1 MKKVVNA
8 VLMSAVLLTTA
19 LTGLVFAQAP
29 TMEKLKFAPVGAGF
43 RAEAADQSIYGAVV
57 IPATYNGKSV
67 TNIGKFN
74 NCPGISSVTIPT
86 SVTGIDNSAFEN
98 STGITSIVIPM
109 SVATIGYNAFNN
121 CNNLSSVTFQGITNL
136 STSFSGSF
144 PGDLIGKY
152 RDGGPG
158 TYTRQLGKT
167 VWAKSDGYAP
177 PPPPPQ
183 PVQGPPQ
190 GPPPGG
196 RRHFTVNGIWTR
208 SDGSQITIT
217 ENGTIIT
224 ITEGSGRFTRS
235 YSER

>member
-43 RAEAADQSIYGAVV
+43 RAEAADQSINGAVV

-67 TNIGKFN
+67 THIGKFN
-74 NCPGISSVTIPT
+74 NCPGISSVTIPS
-86 SVTGIDNSAFEN
+86 SVTTIEYNAFEN

-109 SVATIGYNAFNN
+109 SVASILQYAFRN
-121 CNNLSSVTFQGITNL
+121 CNNLNSVTFQGITNL
-136 STSFSGSF
+136 QGCCSAEF
-144 PGDLIGKY
+144 PGDLNAKY
-152 RDGGPG
+152 KAGGPG
-158 TYTRQLGKT
+158 TYTRQPGKT
-167 VWAKSDGYAP
+167 VWEKQDGYAP

-190 GPPPGG
+190 GG
-196 RRHFTVNGIWTR
+196 RRHFTLNGIWTR
-208 SDGSQITIT
+208 SDGSQITIS

-224 ITEGSGRFTRS
+224 VTEGSGRFS
-235 YSER
+235 KSFAER

>member
-1 MKKVVNA
+1 MKKV
-8 VLMSAVLLTTA
+8 LMSVVLLTA
-19 LTGLVFAQAP
+19 AVAGLVFAQPP
-29 TMEKLKFAPVGAGF
+29 TMEKLKFTPVGAGF
-43 RAEAADQSIYGAVV
+43 RAEAADQSINGAVV
-57 IPATYNGKSV
+57 IPATFSGKSV

-86 SVTGIDNSAFEN
+86 SVTTIDGTAFEN

-109 SVATIGYNAFNN
+109 SVATINGNAFWN
-121 CNNLSSVTFQGITNL
+121 CNNLNSVTFQGITNIV
-136 STSFSGSF
+136 GCCGREF
-144 PGDLIGKY
+144 PGDLAAKY
-152 RDGGPG
+152 KDGGPG
-158 TYTRQLGKT
+158 TYTRQPGKT

-183 PVQGPPQ
+183 PAQAPPQ

-196 RRHFTVNGIWTR
+196 RRHFTLNGIWTR
-208 SDGSQITIT
+208 SDGSQITIS